1 MKYDLII
8 IPDAGSSDLA
18 ECGKLHEA
26 GKQVVILDH
35 HDTSIDPVTYFDAVI
50 INNQCSDYKNKE
62 LSGVGV
68 VYQFCRYLD
77 SLLNNSKVNVDKYL
91 DLVALGLVSDMMSM
105 RSIETKYLT
114 ELGLAQIRNP
124 FFKGMIEK
132 NAFSIGQELTQ
143 IGIAFYVTPYIN
155 AICRSGTKEEKQI
168 VFESMLEHKSDE
180 LVLSTK
186 RGHLLNEQETILTQ
200 ALRTVTNVK
209 NR

>member
-1 MKYDLII
+1 
-8 IPDAGSSDLA
+8 
-18 ECGKLHEA
+18 
-26 GKQVVILDH
+26 
-35 HDTSIDPVTYFDAVI
+35 
-50 INNQCSDYKNKE
+50 
-62 LSGVGV
+62 
-68 VYQFCRYLD
+68 
-77 SLLNNSKVNVDKYL
+77 
-91 DLVALGLVSDMMSM
+91 M